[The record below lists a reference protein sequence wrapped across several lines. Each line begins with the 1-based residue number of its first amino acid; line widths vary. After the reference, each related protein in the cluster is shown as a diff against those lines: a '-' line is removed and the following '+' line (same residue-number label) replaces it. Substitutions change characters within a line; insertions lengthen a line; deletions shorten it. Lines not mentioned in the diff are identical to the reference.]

1 LQPKSKGDED
11 KLNTSLARL
20 MEEDQTVKYTR
31 DEQTKEFILSGMGQ
45 VHIEV
50 IVERMKRKFGVDVE
64 LREPKVPYKE
74 TIKGSTKVQGKYKKQ
89 SGGKGQYGD
98 TWIELQPLPRGTG
111 FEFVDK
117 VVGGA
122 IPRQYI
128 PAVEKGIVEAM
139 NQGTLAGYPVVDFR
153 AILYDGSY
161 HDVDSSEMAFKIAGS
176 MGFKKGLEMCQ
187 PTLLEPIMKI
197 EVIVPDEYMGDIMGD
212 LNSRRGKIIGVESKG
227 NNQVVKA
234 AVPMAEILKYA
245 PDLKSMTGGR
255 GTFTVEYSHFEEVPA
270 HLAPKIIE
278 LAKKEKEAAEKEK

>member
-1 LQPKSKGDED
+1 
-11 KLNTSLARL
+11 
-20 MEEDQTVKYTR
+20 
-31 DEQTKEFILSGMGQ
+31 
-45 VHIEV
+45 
-50 IVERMKRKFGVDVE
+50 
-64 LREPKVPYKE
+64 
-74 TIKGSTKVQGKYKKQ
+74 
-89 SGGKGQYGD
+89 
-98 TWIELQPLPRGTG
+98 
-111 FEFVDK
+111 
-117 VVGGA
+117 
-122 IPRQYI
+122 
-128 PAVEKGIVEAM
+128 M

-255 GTFTVEYSHFEEVPA
+255 GTFTMEYSHFEEVPA
-270 HLAPKIIE
+270 HLAPKIID

>member
-1 LQPKSKGDED
+1 
-11 KLNTSLARL
+11 
-20 MEEDQTVKYTR
+20 
-31 DEQTKEFILSGMGQ
+31 
-45 VHIEV
+45 
-50 IVERMKRKFGVDVE
+50 
-64 LREPKVPYKE
+64 
-74 TIKGSTKVQGKYKKQ
+74 
-89 SGGKGQYGD
+89 
-98 TWIELQPLPRGTG
+98 
-111 FEFVDK
+111 
-117 VVGGA
+117 
-122 IPRQYI
+122 
-128 PAVEKGIVEAM
+128 
-139 NQGTLAGYPVVDFR
+139 VVDFR

-227 NNQVVKA
+227 NYQVVKA

-278 LAKKEKEAAEKEK
+278 QAKKEKEAAEKEK